1 MKTLRK
7 LVDEW
12 TIEWEKLY
20 SKREQKES
28 LEMYIANKA
37 IEWLKGKEQK

>member
-7 LVDEW
+7 LVGEW

-20 SKREQKES
+20 SKGEQKES
-28 LEMYIANKA
+28 LEMYIANKV
-37 IEWLKGKEQK
+37 IEWAKSKE